1 MTKKDLEELLAD
13 SKKKMDNYV
22 SINDKSGAM
31 YELGRIESLEL
42 VLKNLDSI
50 VADEHEDE
58 LMHRAIEEAKYY
70 IREYF
75 RDKYDCGW
83 STDEIEDRIQQALN
97 DGDAETIA
105 NSFIDSAD
113 DGIPN
118 YEWCET
124 IVRDFYD
131 QTAILRQL

>member
-1 MTKKDLEELLAD
+1 MTKKDLEELLAT

-22 SINDKSGAM
+22 TISDKTLSM

-42 VLKNLDSI
+42 VLTNLDSI
-50 VADEHEDE
+50 VEDEHENY
-58 LMHRAIEEAKYY
+58 LMWRATKEAEYR

-75 RDKYDCGW
+75 QDKYGYDDEW
-83 STDEIEDRIQQALN
+83 SEDEIEDRIQRAI
-97 DGDAETIA
+97 DEGDAETLA

-113 DGIPN
+113 DGIPDA
-118 YEWCET
+118 EWCET

-131 QTAILRQL
+131 

>member
-1 MTKKDLEELLAD
+1 MTKKDLEELLAT

-22 SINDKSGAM
+22 TISDKTLSM

-42 VLKNLDSI
+42 VLTNLDSI
-50 VADEHEDE
+50 VEDEHENY
-58 LMHRAIEEAKYY
+58 LMWRATKEAEYRIRKY
-70 IREYF
+70 F
-75 RDKYDCGW
+75 QDKYGYDNKW
-83 STDEIEDRIQQALN
+83 SKDEIEDRIRRAL
-97 DGDAETIA
+97 DEGDAETIA

-118 YEWCET
+118 DEWCET

-131 QTAILRQL
+131 

>member
-1 MTKKDLEELLAD
+1 MTKKDLENLLAE

-22 SINDKSGAM
+22 SINDKPSAM

-42 VLKNLDSI
+42 VLTNLDSI
-50 VADEHEDE
+50 VVDEHEDE
-58 LMHRAIEEAKYY
+58 LMHRATEEAKYY
-70 IREYF
+70 IRKYF
-75 RDKYDCGW
+75 QNKYGYDKSW
-83 STDEIEDRIQQALN
+83 SPFDIEDRIQRAL
-97 DGDAETIA
+97 DEGDTETLA

-118 YEWCET
+118 EEWCES

-131 QTAILRQL
+131 

>member
-1 MTKKDLEELLAD
+1 MTKKDLEVLLAE

-22 SINDKSGAM
+22 SINDKPSAM

-42 VLKNLDSI
+42 VLTNLDSI
-50 VADEHEDE
+50 VSDEHEDE
-58 LMHRAIEEAKYY
+58 LMHRATEEAKFY

-75 RDKYDCGW
+75 QNKYRYDDEW
-83 STDEIEDRIQQALN
+83 SKDEIEDRIQRALN
-97 DGDAETIA
+97 EGDAETLA

-118 YEWCET
+118 DEWCET

-131 QTAILRQL
+131 